1 MKKWLTLALIEQS
14 INSGSSFIFTI
25 LLARSMSEEVL
36 GIFFSFNLFYLLCQ
50 SIQHSVIS
58 APAYSLV
65 ARLNEISKGQTYFKF
80 LVMRQMVLS
89 LLFVSVYT
97 WICLIFIRSE
107 AKWISLIVCIQY
119 GLVLLFLL
127 AFDFARK
134 WFIAN
139 QRYRNLVVF
148 SSVRYFIQFAG
159 IVLLS
164 RIDIIT
170 LNGLGIILLLAPGVS
185 LISAVVDKNSNFNLN
200 LYSYGRLDRK
210 TASQHQ
216 KAALDL
222 LPGAIMQWTSGGTYE
237 LQALKVLGPSVFAV
251 IKVVQSFVSPL
262 NIINQFAE
270 NWMIVFFAPKKS
282 GGKELNDK
290 EFSVRLLVGVA
301 FILTII
307 ISAVNLVAP
316 YLLTIFYGPEY
327 FDYGFMVTGY
337 LIVVL
342 LVILNT
348 TIRSYLTANLS
359 TTIIKFAYGASTAF
373 AVGCSY
379 LLVQKF
385 NLHGVIFGA
394 ISSQLILLV
403 SMITYKQGGK
413 RKLNT

>member
-1 MKKWLTLALIEQS
+1 MA
-14 INSGSSFIFTI
+14 
-25 LLARSMSEEVL
+25 
-36 GIFFSFNLFYLLCQ
+36 
-50 SIQHSVIS
+50 
-58 APAYSLV
+58 
-65 ARLNEISKGQTYFKF
+65 
-80 LVMRQMVLS
+80 LS
-89 LLFVSVYT
+89 LLIVSVYT
-97 WICLIFIRSE
+97 WICIIFIRSE
-107 AKWISLIVCIQY
+107 AKWISLMVCTQY
-119 GLVLLFLL
+119 GLVLLSLL

-134 WFIAN
+134 WLIAN
-139 QRYRNLVVF
+139 QGYSNLVIA
-148 SSVRYFIQFAG
+148 SSVRYFIQLAG

-164 RIDIIT
+164 KIDLIT
-170 LNGLGIILLLAPGVS
+170 LNGLGTILLLAPGVS
-185 LISAVVDKNSNFNLN
+185 IVSAVMDKNNYFNLN
-200 LYSYGRLDRK
+200 VYSYSRLDRK

-237 LQALKVLGPSVFAV
+237 LQALKVLGPSVLAV

-282 GGKELNDK
+282 EGRKLNNK
-290 EFSVRLLVGVA
+290 VLGVRLLVGVA
-301 FILTII
+301 SIFTILISAINI
-307 ISAVNLVAP
+307 ISP
-316 YLLTIFYGPEY
+316 YLLTLFYGPEY

-337 LIVVL
+337 LIVVV

-359 TTIIKFAYGASTAF
+359 TTIIKFAYGASTGF
-373 AVGCSY
+373 AVGTSY

-385 NLHGVIFGA
+385 NLYGVIVGA

-403 SMITYKQGGK
+403 SMIAYKQVAK

>member
-14 INSGSSFIFTI
+14 INSGSSFVFTI
-25 LLARSMSEEVL
+25 LLARSMSEELL

-65 ARLNEISKGQTYFKF
+65 ARLKDISDRQTYFRF
-80 LVMRQMVLS
+80 LIKRQMALS
-89 LLFVSVYT
+89 LLIVSVYT
-97 WICLIFIRSE
+97 WICIIFIRSE
-107 AKWISLIVCIQY
+107 AKWISLMVCTQY
-119 GLVLLFLL
+119 GLVLLSLL

-134 WFIAN
+134 WLIAN
-139 QRYRNLVVF
+139 QGYSNLVIA
-148 SSVRYFIQFAG
+148 SSVRYFIQLAG

-164 RIDIIT
+164 KIDLIT
-170 LNGLGIILLLAPGVS
+170 LNGLGTILLLAPGVS
-185 LISAVVDKNSNFNLN
+185 IVSAVMDKNNYFNLN
-200 LYSYGRLDRK
+200 VYSYSRLDRK

-237 LQALKVLGPSVFAV
+237 LQALKVLGPSVLAV

-282 GGKELNDK
+282 EGRKLNNK
-290 EFSVRLLVGVA
+290 VLGVRLLVGVA
-301 FILTII
+301 SIFTILISAINI
-307 ISAVNLVAP
+307 ISP
-316 YLLTIFYGPEY
+316 YLLTLFYGPEY

-337 LIVVL
+337 LIVVV

-359 TTIIKFAYGASTAF
+359 TTIIKFAYGASTGF
-373 AVGCSY
+373 AVGTSY

-385 NLHGVIFGA
+385 NLYGVIVGA

-403 SMITYKQGGK
+403 SMIAYKQVAK

>member
-14 INSGSSFIFTI
+14 INSGSSFVFTI
-25 LLARSMSEEVL
+25 LLARSMSEELL

-65 ARLNEISKGQTYFKF
+65 ARLKDISDRQTYFRF
-80 LVMRQMVLS
+80 LIKRQMALS
-89 LLFVSVYT
+89 LLIVSVYT
-97 WICLIFIRSE
+97 WICIIFIRSE
-107 AKWISLIVCIQY
+107 AKWISLMVCTQY

-127 AFDFARK
+127 AFDFTRK
-134 WFIAN
+134 WFIAY
-139 QRYRNLVVF
+139 QRYRDLVVV
-148 SSVRYFIQFAG
+148 SSIRYFIQLAG

-164 RIDIIT
+164 KIDLIT
-170 LNGLGIILLLAPGVS
+170 LNGLGTILLLAPGVS
-185 LISAVVDKNSNFNLN
+185 IVSAVMDKNNYFNLN
-200 LYSYGRLDRK
+200 VYSYSRLDRK

-237 LQALKVLGPSVFAV
+237 LQALKVLGPSVLAV

-282 GGKELNDK
+282 EGRKLNNK
-290 EFSVRLLVGVA
+290 VLGVRLLVGVA
-301 FILTII
+301 SIFTILISAINI
-307 ISAVNLVAP
+307 ISP
-316 YLLTIFYGPEY
+316 YLLTLFYGPEY

-337 LIVVL
+337 LIVVV

-359 TTIIKFAYGASTAF
+359 TTIIKFAYGASTGF
-373 AVGCSY
+373 AVGTSY

-385 NLHGVIFGA
+385 NLYGVIVGA

-403 SMITYKQGGK
+403 SMIAYKQVAK